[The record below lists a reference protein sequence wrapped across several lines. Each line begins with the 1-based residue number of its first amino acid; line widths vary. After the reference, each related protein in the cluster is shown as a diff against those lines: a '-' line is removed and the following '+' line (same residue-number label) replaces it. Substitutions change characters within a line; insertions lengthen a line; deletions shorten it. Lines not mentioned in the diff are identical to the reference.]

1 MADKIGVSADAWNAA
16 VTTAATSV
24 TNVAGVTVKDLE
36 KTTLSRFKTLID
48 AEKKIETTLTNYKA
62 YNTTSTN
69 KMKEVA
75 QNIVEEDAQ
84 YGADFDAKT
93 ANLRFK

>member
-1 MADKIGVSADAWNAA
+1 MGRIGVAPEEWNSAVSA
-16 VTTAATSV
+16 AATSLA
-24 TNVAGVTVKDLE
+24 NVSGVTVQELE
-36 KTTLSRFKTLID
+36 KTTLARFKALI
-48 AEKKIETTLTNYKA
+48 EMQKKIETTLTNYKG

-75 QNIVEEDAQ
+75 QKIVDEDAQ
-84 YGADFDAKT
+84 YGANFEKST

>member
-1 MADKIGVSADAWNAA
+1 MGRIGVSPEEWNSA
-16 VTTAATSV
+16 VTSAATQV
-24 TNVAGVTVKDLE
+24 TNVKGATVKELQ
-36 KTTLSRFKTLID
+36 KTTLNRFKSLI
-48 AEKKIETTLTNYKA
+48 EMQKKIETTLTSYKG

-75 QNIVEEDAQ
+75 QKIVEEDAQ
-84 YGADFDAKT
+84 YGANFQKNT

>member
-1 MADKIGVSADAWNAA
+1 MGRIGVSPEQWNFA
-16 VTTAATSV
+16 VTSAATKM
-24 TNVAGVTVKDLE
+24 TNVKGATITELQ
-36 KTTLSRFKTLID
+36 KTTLNRFKSLI
-48 AEKKIETTLTNYKA
+48 EMQKKIETTLTSYKG

-75 QNIVEEDAQ
+75 QKIVEEDAQ
-84 YGADFDAKT
+84 YGANFQKNM